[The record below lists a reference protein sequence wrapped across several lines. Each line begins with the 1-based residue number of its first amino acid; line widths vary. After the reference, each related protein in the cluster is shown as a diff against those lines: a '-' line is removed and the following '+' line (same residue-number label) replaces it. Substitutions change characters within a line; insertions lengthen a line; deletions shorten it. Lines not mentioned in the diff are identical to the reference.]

1 MEKELLKIKLSVADR
16 LYPLST
22 EPEQEESFRLAAKKI
37 GEMIQSF
44 EEHYDLRDK
53 QDALAMCA
61 IVLARQAAQEKID
74 DDKEDQALKQKL
86 ENIYNLLDK
95 TVWKRTSSYTYK
107 KFTAYIDCSFGKLN
121 INIKKKGEFGV
132 AKARRHCN
140 GYLPHSV
147 SLNLFHRVLRET
159 T

>member
-95 TVWKRTSSYTYK
+95 TV
-107 KFTAYIDCSFGKLN
+107 
-121 INIKKKGEFGV
+121 
-132 AKARRHCN
+132 
-140 GYLPHSV
+140 
-147 SLNLFHRVLRET
+147 
-159 T
+159 